1 MGHNAL
7 LSIEMKRTVF
17 NRQHTFATERV
28 GWYGYS
34 RQADGLVEV
43 SVTYR
48 AGGSEIYMIEINDY
62 GKLYTYWG
70 TMVTVLKFLHDYIY
84 FRYNARSASDIDFSS
99 EQMMHQVY
107 SRIVSEDSDSE

>member
-1 MGHNAL
+1 MGRDAL
-7 LSIEMKRTVF
+7 LFIKMNRTVF

-28 GWYGYS
+28 GWYGHS
-34 RQADGLVEV
+34 RHADGLVEI

-48 AGGSEIYMIEINDY
+48 AGGSEVYMIEINDC
-62 GKLYTYWG
+62 GVLYTYWG
-70 TMVTVLKFLHDYIY
+70 TMVTVLKFLYDFIY
-84 FRYNARSASDIDFSS
+84 MRYNAKSASDIDFSP